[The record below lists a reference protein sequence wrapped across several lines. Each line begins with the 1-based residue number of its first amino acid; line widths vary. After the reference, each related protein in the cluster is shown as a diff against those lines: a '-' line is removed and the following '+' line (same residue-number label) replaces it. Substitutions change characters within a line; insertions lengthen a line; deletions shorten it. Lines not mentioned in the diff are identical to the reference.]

1 MISAKNFQFSPAAT
15 DLGLGDVL
23 KSQLEQ
29 QSEAAR
35 QAALKGQGASDAQLS
50 MSPATQQLFGFLGG
64 GVGAADFTK
73 MK

>member
-1 MISAKNFQFSPAAT
+1 MDTAYKNIPQSVT

-35 QAALKGQGASDAQLS
+35 QAAMKNEGYDEAQLS
-50 MSPATQQLFGFLGG
+50 MSPATHTLYSFLNGGANGGLF
-64 GVGAADFTK
+64 
-73 MK
+73 